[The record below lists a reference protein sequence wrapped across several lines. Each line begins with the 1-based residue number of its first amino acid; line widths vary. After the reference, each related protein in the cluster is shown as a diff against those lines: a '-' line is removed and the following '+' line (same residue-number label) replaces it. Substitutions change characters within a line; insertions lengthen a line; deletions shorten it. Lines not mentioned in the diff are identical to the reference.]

1 MPGGLTDEERKAI
14 DAQLSGEPIEPVLA
28 LWEQLSRVGGGM
40 PAMEPDHVR
49 VILMALRRVRGVE
62 TTTGK

>member
-1 MPGGLTDEERKAI
+1 MRGGLTDQERKEI

-28 LWEQLSRVGGGM
+28 LWEQLARVGGGM

-49 VILMALRRVRGVE
+49 VILIALRRERGVE

>member
-1 MPGGLTDEERKAI
+1 MRGRLTDDERKAI

-28 LWEQLSRVGGGM
+28 LWEALSRVGGGM

-49 VILMALRRVRGVE
+49 VILIALRAERKK
-62 TTTGK
+62 T